1 MRYFILLLL
10 LPACSSPDSRV
21 VLYCAQDREYAE
33 TILGDFTK
41 HSGLR
46 VDAKYDTESNKSVSL
61 YEEIVR
67 ESKRPRCDVYWNNEI
82 LNTIRLSKQGLL
94 EPYESPAAADYPD
107 WTKAKD
113 RTWQAFAARAR
124 VLIVNTNLV
133 AAKDYPKSI
142 FDLTKPEWKNRAV
155 MAKPAFGTTA
165 TQAVCLFDALGDGPA
180 RQFYLGLRANGLAFV
195 AGNKQVAQGV
205 ANGDYATGFT
215 DSDDAL
221 IELDAGKPVALI
233 FPDRDGHPDYPRLGT
248 LFIPNTLAIIK
259 GSANPAGAKKLM
271 DTLLSSDV
279 EKKLAEGGGRQIP
292 VNPKMQA
299 NLHPALVRP
308 EQVTAMQVNW
318 DRAADRWEEVQTFL
332 RNEIPR

>member
-1 MRYFILLLL
+1 M
-10 LPACSSPDSRV
+10 
-21 VLYCAQDREYAE
+21 
-33 TILGDFTK
+33 
-41 HSGLR
+41 
-46 VDAKYDTESNKSVSL
+46 SL

-67 ESKRPRCDVYWNNEI
+67 ESKRPRCDLYWNNEI
-82 LNTIRLSKQGLL
+82 LHTIRLSKQGLL
-94 EPYESPAAADYPD
+94 EPYESPSAADYPE

-133 AAKDYPKSI
+133 AANDYPRGI
-142 FDLTKPEWKNRAV
+142 FDLTKPAWKDRVV

-180 RQFYLGLRANGLAFV
+180 RKFFLDLRANGLAFV

-205 ANGDYATGFT
+205 ANGDFAVGFT

-221 IELDAGKPVALI
+221 IELDAGKPVVLI
-233 FPDRDGHPDYPRLGT
+233 FPDREGHPDYPRLGT

-259 GSANPAGAKKLM
+259 GSANVAGAKKLI
-271 DTLLSSDV
+271 DSLLSAGV

-292 VNPKMQA
+292 LNPKTQA

-308 EQVTAMQVNW
+308 EQVKSMQVDW
-318 DRAADRWEEVQTFL
+318 DRAAERWQEVQTFL
-332 RNEIPR
+332 RNELPR